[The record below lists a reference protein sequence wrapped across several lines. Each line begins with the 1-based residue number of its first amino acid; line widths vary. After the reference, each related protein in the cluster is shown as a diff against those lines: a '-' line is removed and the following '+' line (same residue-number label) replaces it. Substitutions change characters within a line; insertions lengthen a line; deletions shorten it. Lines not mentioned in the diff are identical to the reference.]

1 MGLFNRVR
9 AWFMNLFKSEAEK
22 QFNVDIVSSVAME
35 AAQSRWLST
44 VNGTPAW
51 VDKEGGIE
59 TINFAKFLCYYTSK
73 KTCLDLKV
81 TVAGSERADYINKCI
96 KAMVDKSI
104 RDKVE
109 DACGVGGII
118 FKPNGT
124 YNPSG
129 AIDYMM
135 PGDFAVTDRN
145 SNGDILGAILID
157 RLQKGDVFYTRLEYH
172 HFEDVAVDNGET
184 VRAYS
189 IENKAYRSQSSEAL
203 GNEIPLANVDE
214 WSGIQPK
221 TTLSN
226 VEKPLF
232 GYFKMPYNNTIDYA
246 SPEGV
251 AIFSNC
257 LKELEA
263 LDVAWSRK
271 TDEVYDSRH
280 MTFMSQRL
288 IKGPRDKQ
296 NPLGKLLKLPR
307 YVQEIAQ
314 GTEDGGDIHEHVATL
329 LTEQRTA
336 DMNSILSMISTKSGF
351 SQGQFVMDRKE
362 GRVTATQIESD
373 DSETIETITDM
384 RTALKTAIK
393 DLIYALDKYCD
404 VFFQM
409 PSGYVNALDD
419 NTPDED
425 VFYFKD
431 LLSTFEQD
439 RTRAYQLMQAGVYS
453 KIKYLTEYE
462 GFSEA
467 EAIKMLAEAEEEKKR
482 TEQKGL
488 FGDE

>member
-35 AAQSRWLST
+35 AAQSRWLN
-44 VNGTPAW
+44 VINGTPAW

-124 YNPSG
+124 YNPAG

-145 SNGDILGAILID
+145 SNGDILGAIFID
-157 RLQKGDVFYTRLEYH
+157 RLQKGDTFYTRLEYH
-172 HFEDVAVDNGET
+172 HFVDVAMEEGET

-189 IENKAYRSQSSEAL
+189 IENRAYRSQSSEAL
-203 GNEIPLANVDE
+203 GNEILLTSVDE
-214 WSGIQPK
+214 WSGIQPI

-271 TDEVYDSRH
+271 TGEVFDSEH
-280 MTFMSQRL
+280 TTFVTERL
-288 IKGPRDKQ
+288 LKGKRDKD
-296 NPLGKLLKLPR
+296 NPTGKPIKLPR
-307 YVQEIAQ
+307 FVKMLTS
-314 GTEDGGDIHEHVATL
+314 GSLDNDMIHDHVAAM
-329 LTEQRTA
+329 LTEQRIA
-336 DMNSILSMISTKSGF
+336 DMNSILSMISTKTGF

-419 NTPDED
+419 NAPDED

-439 RTRAYQLMQAGVYS
+439 RARAYQLVRDGLYS
-453 KIKYLTEYE
+453 KLRYLIEYE
-462 GFSEA
+462 GFSEK
-467 EAIKMLAEAEEEKKR
+467 EAKEMLAQAGEEKKSV
-482 TEQKGL
+482 EEEGL
-488 FGDE
+488 F